1 MLRIGALR
9 GSVRKRASRKLAA
22 LRATQTSGCL
32 IRLRP
37 PLLGAAPKGPN
48 TGKLAV
54 ARARLGFLC
63 CIRRAPNPTRAEPQA
78 ENRLAG
84 VGDSRCGPG
93 VCIQARCTAT
103 ETRSGDGCPAHCAG
117 AYSMSEDRQSD
128 PSSVR
133 IPSPLRVGV
142 HRRSRRCARVSFSFA
157 YFLLDKQKKV
167 SRTAVR
173 NQRFDKLVST
183 RPPSPGRRSGG
194 GLAART
200 LSHRLVPFRRRTH
213 HDHAT
218 DDRDTAHDE
227 VPGQRLVEQERA
239 EQHAENGRQ
248 KREHAQPRGE
258 ITS

>member
-9 GSVRKRASRKLAA
+9 GSGRKRTAGNSPRCARLRHPAVFFSFGLHCSA
-22 LRATQTSGCL
+22 LRP
-32 IRLRP
+32 R
-37 PLLGAAPKGPN
+37 GPN
-48 TGKLAV
+48 TDKLAV
-54 ARARLGFLC
+54 ARARSRLLC
-63 CIRRAPNPTRAEPQA
+63 RTTLWPNPTRTESRADCW
-78 ENRLAG
+78 
-84 VGDSRCGPG
+84 VGGPVGFRFWLG

-173 NQRFDKLVST
+173 NQRSHELVSAPT
-183 RPPSPGRRSGG
+183 PEVRAPGTLTPRPPRIAPEASTDKTTHKRSCPSNARPHRHRDHRPKAWPDHPPGHR
-194 GLAART
+194 AR
-200 LSHRLVPFRRRTH
+200 PA
-213 HDHAT
+213 D
-218 DDRDTAHDE
+218 
-227 VPGQRLVEQERA
+227 P
-239 EQHAENGRQ
+239 
-248 KREHAQPRGE
+248 P
-258 ITS
+258 